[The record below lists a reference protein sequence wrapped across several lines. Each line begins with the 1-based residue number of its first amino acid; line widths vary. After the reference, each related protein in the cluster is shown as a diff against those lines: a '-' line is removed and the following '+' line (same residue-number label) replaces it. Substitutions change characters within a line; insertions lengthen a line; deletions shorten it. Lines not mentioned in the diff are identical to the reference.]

1 MNSLSQAATLLQLF
15 GEPTRVRLMA
25 LLAIEELTVA
35 ELTAI
40 TDLGQS
46 TVSTHLGKLREAG
59 LLRDRRAGAS
69 TFYTANDGTMPSSA
83 KKLWVC
89 VREEIDDGQLSA
101 DRERCVSVLRARAK
115 DDAWPAPLAGEMERH
130 YSPGRTWESLAH
142 GLAGLLRLG
151 DVLDAGCGDGS
162 IAEVLA
168 PRAKSVTCVDAS
180 EPMIQAA
187 TRRLARFEHAR
198 FEVADVEHLPQ
209 ARPAFD
215 QALLLNVLVHVASP
229 AKAIA
234 ECARV
239 LRRGGSLVVSSLDAH
254 DHLAMTASYGHRHP
268 GVSSTQLKRF
278 LQKAGLVVDYCDVTS
293 REKRPPQFRI
303 VTAVA
308 TKEAS

>member
-1 MNSLSQAATLLQLF
+1 MNSLSQTANLLQLF

-25 LLAIEELTVA
+25 LLAVEELTVA

-69 TFYTANDGTMPSSA
+69 TFYTANDGTMPPSA
-83 KKLWVC
+83 KKLWACVC
-89 VREEIDDGQLSA
+89 EEIDDGQLSA
-101 DRERCVSVLRARAK
+101 DRERCVAALRARAK

-162 IAEVLA
+162 IAEIVL

-180 EPMIQAA
+180 EPMVHAA
-187 TRRLARFEHAR
+187 KRRLARFDNAR
-198 FEVADVEHLPQ
+198 CEVADVERLAY

-215 QALLLNVLVHVASP
+215 QALLLNVLVHVGSP
-229 AKAIA
+229 GKAVSA
-234 ECARV
+234 CARA
-239 LRRGGSLVVSSLDAH
+239 LRRGGALVVSTLDAH
-254 DHLAMTASYGHRHP
+254 EHLATTASYGHRHAGFSP
-268 GVSSTQLKRF
+268 AQLKR
-278 LQKAGLVVDYCDVTS
+278 LLVKAGLVVGFCDVTS

>member
-25 LLAIEELTVA
+25 LLAVEELTVA

-69 TFYTANDGTMPSSA
+69 TYYTANDGTMPPSA
-83 KKLWVC
+83 KRLWAC
-89 VREEIDDGQLSA
+89 VREEIDDAQLAA
-101 DRERCVSVLRARAK
+101 DRQRCVAALNARAK

-130 YSPGRTWESLAH
+130 YSPGRTWESLGH

-162 IAEVLA
+162 IAELVVA
-168 PRAKSVTCVDAS
+168 RAKSVTCIDAS
-180 EPMIQAA
+180 APMIEAA
-187 TRRLARFEHAR
+187 KRRLGRFENAR
-198 FEVADVEHLPQ
+198 CEVADVEHL
-209 ARPAFD
+209 AWTRPSFD
-215 QALLLNVLVHVASP
+215 HALLSNVLVHVGSP

-239 LRRGGSLVVSSLDAH
+239 LRRGGTLVVSTLDAH
-254 DHLAMTASYGHRHP
+254 DHLATTASYGHRHAGFSP
-268 GVSSTQLKRF
+268 AQLKR
-278 LQKAGLVVDYCDVTS
+278 LLVKGGLVVDSCDVTS

-308 TKEAS
+308 KKEAS